1 MSVEA
6 RRTLVEADYPPIS
19 QRRQCAL
26 LGIARSGVYY
36 QPVAPSPETV
46 AVLHALDALYTAYPF
61 YGSRRMTHELRGQGY
76 PVNRKRVG
84 RLMRALGLMAIYP
97 GPRTTI
103 PQPGHTV
110 YPYLLRGVV
119 ITAVN
124 QVWSTDIT
132 YIRVRGGFIYLT
144 AVIDWF
150 SRYVLAWELSNTLEG
165 AFCLSALDRALRIA
179 TPHIFNTDQGAQY
192 TSHDF
197 TGRLLD
203 AGVRISMDG
212 RGRALDNIFVERLWR
227 SVKYEDVYLK
237 DYAAMGH
244 AVDGIG
250 AYLRFYNTRRPHQS
264 LNYCTPSAVYWDGAW
279 TPPARIACTAPAS
292 AEDGGHHAD
301 PA

>member
-1 MSVEA
+1 MSAEA
-6 RRTLVEADYPPIS
+6 KRALVEATHPTLS

-26 LGIARSGVYY
+26 LGIARSGLYY
-36 QPVAPSPETV
+36 QAVAPSPATV

-61 YGSRRMTHELRGQGY
+61 YGSRRMTVELRGQGY
-76 PVNRKRVG
+76 RVNRKRVG
-84 RLMRALGLMAIYP
+84 RLMRELGLAALYP

-103 PQPGHTV
+103 AQPGQTV
-110 YPYLLRGVV
+110 YPYLLRGVA

-132 YIRVRGGFIYLT
+132 YIRLRGGFIYLT
-144 AVIDWF
+144 AVLDWY
-150 SRYVLAWELSNTLEG
+150 SRYVLAWELSNTLDG
-165 AFCLSALDRALRIA
+165 TFCLSVLDRALRVA
-179 TPHIFNTDQGAQY
+179 TPQIFNTDQGAQY

-197 TGRLLD
+197 TGRLRD

-212 RGRALDNIFVERLWR
+212 RGRALDNVFVERLWR
-227 SVKYEDVYLK
+227 SVKYEEVYLK
-237 DYAAMGH
+237 DYAAMAD

-264 LNYCTPSAVYWDGAW
+264 LGYRTPRAVYGAGLE
-279 TPPARIACTAPAS
+279 S
-292 AEDGGHHAD
+292 GGAYAD

>member
-1 MSVEA
+1 MSVEGKRA
-6 RRTLVEADYPPIS
+6 LVEADHPTIS

-26 LGIARSGVYY
+26 LGIARSGLYY
-36 QPVAPSPETV
+36 QPAAPSPDTV

-61 YGSRRMTHELRGQGY
+61 YGSRRMLVELRAQGY
-76 PVNRKRVG
+76 AVNRKRVG
-84 RLMRALGLMAIYP
+84 RLMRELGLTAIYP

-103 PQPGHTV
+103 PQPGHLV
-110 YPYLLRGVV
+110 YPYLLRGVA

-132 YIRVRGGFIYLT
+132 YIRLRGGFIYLT

-150 SRYVLAWELSNTLEG
+150 SRYVLAWELSNTLDG
-165 AFCLSALDRALRIA
+165 TFCLSVLDRALRIA
-179 TPHIFNTDQGAQY
+179 TPQIFNTDQGAQY

-227 SVKYEDVYLK
+227 SVKYEEVYLK
-237 DYAAMGH
+237 DYTTMGQ

-264 LNYCTPSAVYWDGAW
+264 LNYCPPSAVYWDGAR
-279 TPPARIACTAPAS
+279 TPPARATDTTPDRAETGGPDAHPA
-292 AEDGGHHAD
+292 
-301 PA
+301 

>member
-6 RRTLVEADYPPIS
+6 KRALVEADHPTLS

-26 LGIARSGVYY
+26 LGIARSGLSY
-36 QPVAPSPETV
+36 QPVAPSQETV

-61 YGSRRMTHELRGQGY
+61 YGSRRMTHALHVQGY

-84 RLMRALGLMAIYP
+84 RLMRALGLTAIYP

-110 YPYLLRGVV
+110 YPYLLRGKA

-132 YIRVRGGFIYLT
+132 YIRLRGGFIYLT
-144 AVIDWF
+144 AVMDWF
-150 SRYVLAWELSNTLEG
+150 SRYVLAWELSNTLDG
-165 AFCLSALDRALRIA
+165 AFCLSTVDRALRIA
-179 TPHIFNTDQGAQY
+179 TPQIFNTDQGAQY

-227 SVKYEDVYLK
+227 SVKYEEVYLK
-237 DYAAMGH
+237 DYAAMGE

-264 LNYCTPSAVYWDGAW
+264 LNYCTPSAIYGDGAR
-279 TPPARIACTAPAS
+279 TPPDN
-292 AEDGGHHAD
+292 AEDGGHHAH

>member
-6 RRTLVEADYPPIS
+6 KRALVEAYPPIS

-26 LGIARSGVYY
+26 LGIARSGLYY
-36 QPVAPSPETV
+36 QPVVPSLETV

-61 YGSRRMTHELRGQGY
+61 YGSRRMTVELRGQGY
-76 PVNRKRVG
+76 LVNRKRVG
-84 RLMRALGLMAIYP
+84 RLMRELGLSAIYP

-110 YPYLLRGVV
+110 YPYLLRGVA

-132 YIRVRGGFIYLT
+132 YIRLRGGFIYLT

-165 AFCLSALDRALRIA
+165 AFCLSTVDRALRIA
-179 TPHIFNTDQGAQY
+179 TPQIFNTDQGAQY
-192 TSHDF
+192 TSRDF

-227 SVKYEDVYLK
+227 SVKYEEVYLK
-237 DYAAMGH
+237 DYAAMGQ
-244 AVDGIG
+244 AADGIG
-250 AYLRFYNTRRPHQS
+250 AYFHFYNTRRPHQS
-264 LNYCTPSAVYWDGAW
+264 LNYSTPSAVYWDG
-279 TPPARIACTAPAS
+279 TLPQPAQPAHAMRAIAAGGGAHAHS
-292 AEDGGHHAD
+292 A
-301 PA
+301 